1 MSVKV
6 RLKYLF
12 VLEFLKRKLEEI
24 VKRWPM
30 TLRVPHLLPPYTQP
44 GLSPNQKKGIKG
56 RQNLEKEVNFVTKAG
71 QALFCSIAS
80 FFF

>member
-12 VLEFLKRKLEEI
+12 VHEFLKRKLEEEI

-30 TLRVPHLLPPYTQP
+30 TLRVPLLLPPYTQP
-44 GLSPNQKKGIKG
+44 GLSPNQKKS
-56 RQNLEKEVNFVTKAG
+56 RQNLEKEVNFVTKAR
-71 QALFCSIAS
+71 QALFFSIS
-80 FFF
+80 HFF